1 MDLESR
7 TKLAQKAA
15 MVSVVSTTVVV
26 AFKLVGAWM
35 SGSIAV
41 LAEAIQSTLD
51 IALSLAVVGTV
62 KLANKPPDDEHPYG
76 HGKAELLLSA
86 FQMVLVI
93 LTAAVIAW
101 QAALNLANPNP
112 IRPGWGLAPMIYAVI
127 ANTVV
132 IFHLK
137 RVAKQTNSSAL
148 EGEAEHLR
156 GDVLASLGIIVGLLA
171 YMATNWKQ
179 LDPFIAIV
187 FTVFGAYFAIRQ
199 LRKILHPLM
208 DGALP
213 PEELSRI
220 ETVLEEH
227 PESRGYHL
235 VRTRQAGMLRIVS
248 LHVLLDDDLS
258 FVKAHDIAEQI
269 ESELS
274 QALGGA
280 LVTVHYEP
288 YEAEIAHRKLVH
300 GDSGRK

>member
-1 MDLESR
+1 
-7 TKLAQKAA
+7 

-101 QAALNLANPNP
+101 QAALSLANPHP

-132 IFHLK
+132 IIHLK

-179 LDPFIAIV
+179 LDPIIAIV

-199 LRKILHPLM
+199 LRKVLHPLM

-288 YEAEIAHRKLVH
+288 YEAEIAHRRHAH
-300 GDSGRK
+300 GE